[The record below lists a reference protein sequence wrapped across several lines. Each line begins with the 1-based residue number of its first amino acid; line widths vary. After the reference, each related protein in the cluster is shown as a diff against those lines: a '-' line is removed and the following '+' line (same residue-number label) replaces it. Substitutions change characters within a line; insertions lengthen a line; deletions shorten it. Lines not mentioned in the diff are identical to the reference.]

1 LDKGNRMTDHRVLI
15 IGAGIAGLSAANT
28 LALFGVWVDLVER
41 REVLGGHAAQFACK
55 ATDRCVHCGAC
66 LVTEAVSAATS
77 DPRIAIH
84 TASRVDAYRISSA
97 RFEFRIVPTA
107 SATSGDGR
115 TPARPEAATA
125 PSTAAADAVVLA
137 TGFDVFDPQVKAYGH
152 GILPN
157 VITNLELE
165 QRLRAE
171 GKLSRPSDGA
181 APRRVA
187 FIQCV
192 GSRDAKLGH
201 LWCSHFCCAAALR
214 AAKRIK
220 ALRPET
226 EISVFYID
234 IQSFGRDFE
243 SFYRQCRQELRF
255 IRAIPSE
262 AFEVED
268 AGIRLTFSENAL
280 HASVEEVFDLVVL
293 STGMV
298 PVAGLGTIAGRL
310 ELRLAPSGYAADA
323 ATNGVFT
330 AGAVRGPMTIADS
343 VADARAAA
351 ARVLA
356 FLGRHRGLP
365 AQRPAPTGDVCCNRF
380 IPKGA

>member
-1 LDKGNRMTDHRVLI
+1 VTNHRVLI
-15 IGAGIAGLSAANT
+15 IGAGIAGLSAASV
-28 LALFGVWVDLVER
+28 LARFGVRVDLVER
-41 REVLGGHAAQFACK
+41 RNVVGGHAAQFACK

-66 LVTEAVSAATS
+66 LVTEALSAAAS

-84 TASRVDAYRISSA
+84 TASRVDAYRAASPN
-97 RFEFRIVPTA
+97 FEFKIIPAA
-107 SATSGDGR
+107 SAPPFDG
-115 TPARPEAATA
+115 P
-125 PSTAAADAVVLA
+125 TAAADAVVLA
-137 TGFDVFDPQVKAYGH
+137 AGFDVFDPQAKAYGH
-152 GILPN
+152 GIFPN

-171 GKLSRPSDGA
+171 GRLHRPSDGA

-214 AAKRIK
+214 AARRIK
-220 ALRPET
+220 ALRPAT

-255 IRAIPSE
+255 VRAIPSE
-262 AFEVED
+262 AFEAED
-268 AGIRLTFSENAL
+268 ARVRLIFSESAL
-280 HASVEEVFDLVVL
+280 HPSVEEVFDLVVL

-298 PVAGLGTIAGRL
+298 PAAELGTIAGRL
-310 ELRLAPSGYAADA
+310 GLRLAPSGFAADDA
-323 ATNGVFT
+323 ANGVFT

-343 VADARAAA
+343 VADARASA

-356 FLGRHRGLP
+356 YLGFHRGLP
-365 AQRPAPTGDVCCNRF
+365 EQGPVPTSGVCCHRL
-380 IPKGA
+380 IPRGL